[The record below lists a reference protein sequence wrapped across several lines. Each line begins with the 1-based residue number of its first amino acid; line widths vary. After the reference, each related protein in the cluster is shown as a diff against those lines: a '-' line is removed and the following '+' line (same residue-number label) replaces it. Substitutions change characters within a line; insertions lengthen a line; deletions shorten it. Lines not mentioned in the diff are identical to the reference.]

1 MSSLATQYAE
11 VAFVLLV
18 AGAAMVWAPLALL
31 VAGAYFV
38 VLAALHYRA
47 SNSAPAEPEEQQS

>member
-18 AGAAMVWAPLALL
+18 TGAAMVYPPLALL
-31 VAGAYFV
+31 VAGAFFV

-47 SNSAPAEPEEQQS
+47 GISAPAEPEEQS

>member
-18 AGAAMVWAPLALL
+18 TGAAMVYPPLALL
-31 VAGAYFV
+31 VAGAFFV

-47 SNSAPAEPEEQQS
+47 STPAPAEPEEQS